1 MRKALRWRNWKEK
14 RGERERSCRRLCD
27 EQISERENLKEEEE
41 EEEEEGEEEDESGKR
56 ESEQEEE
63 EEEGMIWYRVEVMQG
78 KCRINRSG
86 LLSPAERSAYPIAIW
101 NSTHPNMGLA
111 EPLIIRKREKIAY

>member
-41 EEEEEGEEEDESGKR
+41 EEEEGEEEDKSGKR

-86 LLSPAERSAYPIAIW
+86 LLSPAEICIPDSNMEL
-101 NSTHPNMGLA
+101 NSSEHGTCGAADN
-111 EPLIIRKREKIAY
+111 